1 MKNKLI
7 VSLVATALLF
17 SACGNP
23 PALKT
28 GKVDQDSSA
37 REKAQTGYI
46 DQAAGQ
52 ITNGYNQDE
61 KTEKA
66 KSTKSESTN
75 TSNNM
80 QTQPPQK
87 GDTIATIET
96 TKGTIKIKLFTDL
109 APETTKNFIELAKS
123 GKYDN
128 VPFHRII
135 NDFMIQ
141 TGDFDKKNGTGG
153 YSYKGPG
160 TKINDEISAK
170 LVHLNGTVSMANA
183 GPNTNGSQFFIVS
196 SKRNNSYLNGHYSVF
211 GQVFEGQ
218 DIVDEL
224 ANVDTDLNDKPLQE
238 MLMKKVTISTY

>member
-1 MKNKLI
+1 MKNKIIITL
-7 VSLVATALLF
+7 LATTTLLA
-17 SACGNP
+17 ACGTSP
-23 PALKT
+23 VLKNDT
-28 GKVDQDSSA
+28 DQTKSTQ
-37 REKAQTGYI
+37 EKSQSGYI

-52 ITNGYNQDE
+52 VTTSNNQEE
-61 KTEKA
+61 KTET
-66 KSTKSESTN
+66 TKSASTN

-96 TKGTIKIKLFTDL
+96 TKGAIKIKLFTDL
-109 APETTKNFIELAKS
+109 APETVKNFTELAKD
-123 GKYDN
+123 GKYNN

-160 TKINDEISAK
+160 TKINDEVTSK

-196 SKRNNSYLNGHYSVF
+196 SKKDNSYLNGHYSVF

-218 DIVDEL
+218 DVVDDL
-224 ANVDTDLNDKPLQE
+224 ASVETDLNDRPLQE